1 LIEGWRFLRNEA
13 GSCSSRPF
21 QSGVNRMY
29 YFWRK
34 TELGKI
40 SLSRD
45 GFVRYISAFL
55 REPFTCHHVTLSPAD
70 STLFLGIGCPED
82 SSPLDHRVVQE
93 RVVEAIRQLGLS
105 TRITWIEQENVSV
118 RSLISGVLV
127 NRPILWGVVGFAIA
141 ALFIMGLKWFLLAGI
156 MGALCFGVSRAL
168 LSERGRELIRK
179 IHKWI
184 GR

>member
-1 LIEGWRFLRNEA
+1 
-13 GSCSSRPF
+13 
-21 QSGVNRMY
+21 MY

-45 GFVRYISAFL
+45 GLARYISAFL
-55 REPFTCHHVTLSPAD
+55 KEPFTCHHVTLSPAE

-82 SSPLDHRVVQE
+82 SSPLDHKVVQE
-93 RVVEAIRQLGLS
+93 KVVEAIRKLGLS

-118 RSLISGVLV
+118 HSLIAGVLV
-127 NRPILWGVVGFAIA
+127 NRPILWGVVGFGVV
-141 ALFIMGLKWFLLAGI
+141 ALCIMGLKWFLLAGI
-156 MGALCFGVSRAL
+156 VGVLAFGASRAL
-168 LSERGRELIRK
+168 FSEKGREYVRMIEKR
-179 IHKWI
+179 I